1 MIACGLCRDG
11 ASSLAS
17 VNPSVNFS
25 KSLVILF
32 LAGCAASSYSDDMN
46 SPFESDFRKAQR
58 SHRLIVY
65 RPLLSER
72 TDLHLLTGTASIELD
87 AELIQVEPLPN
98 SLRETSRKVRWH
110 ARAGELSSYAGDR
123 RARAVWYP
131 PLESQT
137 VELEVEAWT
146 RVEPREPSSGAQAQT
161 IYHRRT
167 FRFLPP
173 LSSIVLSGGRIEGYE
188 IGLYPDPA
196 DPTLQERFKIESRWH
211 ELHPERYR
219 MPEGFYKVDAENR
232 DLRISPHL
240 SLGQFAIDY
249 PWGSLGMPQY
259 IALDMNLVNKL
270 EDLIELMEI
279 EGGYEITTLT
289 PIYGFRP
296 PSFNLGSIE
305 SNPDTN
311 LKVPFSMH
319 QYGRALDFIIDE
331 DGDLVMDDL
340 NGDGVHD
347 MHDAAEIMHYVNILD
362 RKYRAQ
368 ERWGMVGGAGLYDR
382 HDFGARPQ
390 TSYVHVDTRGFLRE
404 NGTLVRWPRQ
414 WPDGAEIKW
423 GEM

>member
-1 MIACGLCRDG
+1 
-11 ASSLAS
+11 
-17 VNPSVNFS
+17 
-25 KSLVILF
+25 
-32 LAGCAASSYSDDMN
+32 MN
-46 SPFESDFRKAQR
+46 SSIESDFREAQN

-72 TDLHLLTGTASIELD
+72 SELHLLPGTASMELD
-87 AELIQVEPLPN
+87 AELIQVQPLPD
-98 SLRETSRKVRWH
+98 SLRETSREVQW
-110 ARAGELSSYAGDR
+110 RAAGGELKSYAGDK

-131 PLESQT
+131 PLESRT

-146 RVEPREPSSGAQAQT
+146 RIEPRETASGPGATTGAQT
-161 IYHRRT
+161 IYHSRT
-167 FRFLPP
+167 FKFLPP
-173 LSSIVLSGGRIEGYE
+173 LSSIMLTGGRIDGYE

-196 DPTLQERFKIESRWH
+196 DPTLGERYKIESRWH
-211 ELHPERYR
+211 ELHPERYQV
-219 MPEGFYKVDAENR
+219 PEFFYKVDAENR
-232 DLRISPHL
+232 DLRISPHI

-259 IALDMNLVNKL
+259 VALDMNLVQKL
-270 EDLIELMEI
+270 EDLIEIMEI
-279 EGGYEITTLT
+279 EGGHKITALT
-289 PIYGFRP
+289 PIYGYRP
-296 PSFNLGSIE
+296 PAFNLGTIE

-340 NGDGVHD
+340 NGDGLHD
-347 MHDAAEIMHYVNILD
+347 MHDAAEIMHWVNILD

-368 ERWGMVGGAGLYDR
+368 KRWSMVGGAGLYDH
-382 HDFGARPQ
+382 HDFTGRLQ
-390 TSYVHVDTRGFLRE
+390 TPYIHVDTRGFLRE

-414 WPDGAEIKW
+414 WPDGSEIKW